1 MRVRVSVRVRVGAGI
16 IGSGVRV
23 RVRPPSGTPP
33 SRRPARAASTAR
45 PSPPTGPLAHLP
57 ADGGQEPRWVVKGGR
72 NRRLRTGM
80 KARSW
85 PPSRT
90 QAAMAPFL
98 SPEGSPERAGGLL
111 ERWLA
116 ARAAESEGT
125 LTVRECHLSLQ
136 QRAHRLLNA
145 LALALQLLRTL
156 LDLLDATPHLAGG
169 GHSEA
174 AELRGEL
181 TILLGGTQEL
191 SHVDVAALAALVE
204 GHGGPAQ
211 RTLRRPA
218 SEGRRCREAE
228 EHQRRDARPHP
239 IGRGVTEG
247 RHSSG
252 RLCGALF
259 PAFCPTAELPTSVA
273 AAGCACGR
281 QVLRP
286 CCARP
291 PSPTV
296 RALGCR
302 SLLRSLSSGRSS
314 PSE

>member
-1 MRVRVSVRVRVGAGI
+1 
-16 IGSGVRV
+16 
-23 RVRPPSGTPP
+23 
-33 SRRPARAASTAR
+33 
-45 PSPPTGPLAHLP
+45 
-57 ADGGQEPRWVVKGGR
+57 
-72 NRRLRTGM
+72 M

-174 AELRGEL
+174 AELRGEF

-228 EHQRRDARPHP
+228 HPEDGERPHP
-239 IGRGVTEG
+239 IGRGVADARGGFQRTT
-247 RHSSG
+247 RP
-252 RLCGALF
+252 APTLF
-259 PAFCPTAELPTSVA
+259 LAFRPTAELPTSVA
-273 AAGCACGR
+273 AADAARRDAHAVARFCDRAVR
-281 QVLRP
+281 VRP
-286 CCARP
+286 LPLC
-291 PSPTV
+291 
-296 RALGCR
+296 
-302 SLLRSLSSGRSS
+302 
-314 PSE
+314 EH